1 MLPSGDNRRRNSAGY
16 PSRRFSRYYTATKAA
31 LLLSVLCFTAS
42 CSKATDT
49 ELPPPN
55 IVVFLVDD
63 LGLMDTSV
71 PFLADAQ
78 GLAERHPLNARY
90 HTPNL
95 ELLASSG
102 TRFTDF
108 YTQSVCSPTRSS
120 LLTGQN
126 AARHHTTTWIKPDEN
141 NAGEFGPRDWNWMG
155 LDSSSVTF
163 PKLLQ
168 QQGYKTIHIGKGHF
182 GPNDSEGANPENI
195 GFDVNIAGASWGR
208 PKSYYGQD
216 HYGNHPKYREQQ
228 SPVTHAIPHLEAY
241 YDKDMF
247 LTEALTREAQAQI
260 RQAAEESA
268 PFLLYMSHY
277 AVHAPFHAD
286 TRFTE
291 RYKNLGLTEK
301 ETAFAGLV
309 EGVDKSL
316 GDIVETLEASGVA
329 DNTLVIFLGDNGTD
343 APIGHI
349 NDIAAAAPLRGK
361 KGTSWEGGIRAP
373 LVISWAKPNAEH
385 PAQQLTPVLAGAIN
399 RSLTTVMDLYPTILG
414 LSNTTS
420 PEAHPID
427 GSNLKAQLAGIEAD
441 NTNKSFLMH
450 FPHKHRHSYFTAL
463 RHGDWKLIYHYNPQ
477 GKNNTPKYQLFNL
490 KEDPS
495 ESHNLAQLQPEKL
508 REMVT
513 RMGTQLENQGA
524 QYPGNK
530 QGRQLA
536 PLYPR

>member
-1 MLPSGDNRRRNSAGY
+1 MLPTGDNPRSDGSEY
-16 PSRRFSRYYTATKAA
+16 LSRICAARKAA
-31 LLLSVLCFTAS
+31 LLLLCALCFTAG
-42 CSKATDT
+42 CSKATGGQLT
-49 ELPPPN
+49 PPN

-63 LGLMDTSV
+63 LGLMDTAV
-71 PFLADAQ
+71 PFLADTK
-78 GLAERHPLNARY
+78 GLPERHPLNERY

-95 ELLASSG
+95 ELLASRG

-141 NAGEFGPRDWNWMG
+141 NAGQFGPQDWNWMG
-155 LDSSSVTF
+155 LDSSSITF

-182 GPNDSEGANPENI
+182 GPNDSEGADPKNI

-216 HYGNHPKYREQQ
+216 QYGNHPKYREQQ

-241 YDKDMF
+241 HDKDIF
-247 LTEALTREAQAQI
+247 LTEALTLKAKAQI
-260 RQAAEESA
+260 QQAADESV

-277 AVHAPFHAD
+277 AVHAPFHPD
-286 TRFTE
+286 TRFTQ
-291 RYKNLGLTEK
+291 RYKSQGLTDK
-301 ETAFAGLV
+301 EAAFAGLV

-316 GDIVETLEASGVA
+316 GDIVATLTASGVA
-329 DNTLVIFLGDNGTD
+329 ENTLIIFLGDNGTD

-349 NDIAAAAPLRGK
+349 DDIAAAAPLRGK

-373 LVISWAKPNAEH
+373 LLVSWAKPNTEH
-385 PAQQLTPVLAGAIN
+385 PLQQRTPVLAGQIN
-399 RSLTTVMDLYPTILG
+399 RSLTTVMDIYPTVLELAG
-414 LSNTTS
+414 ATS
-420 PEAHPID
+420 PEEHNID
-427 GSNLKAQLAGIEAD
+427 GSSLKAQLAGDEAE
-441 NTNKSFLMH
+441 NANKSFLMH

-477 GKNNTPKYQLFNL
+477 KKKSAPDYQLFNL
-490 KEDPS
+490 REDPS
-495 ESHNLAQLQPEKL
+495 ESHNLAQANPTKL

-513 RMGTQLENQGA
+513 RMGAQLKNQGA
-524 QYPGNK
+524 QYPADQ
-530 QGRQLA
+530 QGR
-536 PLYPR
+536 PLVPH